1 VITAVGP
8 AAGIEGRV
16 IARGERV
23 NLRALIPADR
33 PHLQRWASDPALD
46 YLAGSEFLRAYRD
59 ASDQAGFLDAGLAD
73 PTQVVFIVVPAHDRT
88 EPLGLVRLFNIHPPE
103 GYAFLETL
111 IANRRAVGRG
121 FGIEAGKLICAWGL
135 DVLGLERVEAKVYAY
150 NRLSINALKRNG
162 FRLEGVLR
170 RAGLQDGRRCDMLV
184 FGILR
189 EELEAQR
196 QKESNPERFSFVE
209 GDL

>member
-1 VITAVGP
+1 MLTTVGP
-8 AAGIEGRV
+8 AAAEIDGPV

-23 NLRALIPADR
+23 SLRPLGPADR
-33 PHLQRWASDPALD
+33 PWLQRWANDLALD
-46 YLAGSEFLRAYRD
+46 YLTGSEFLRAYRRAGDLPVFID
-59 ASDQAGFLDAGLAD
+59 ACLAD
-73 PTQVVFIVVPAHDRT
+73 PTQVVMIVISAQGRT
-88 EPLGLVRLFNIHPPE
+88 EPLGLVRLFNLHRRE
-103 GYAFLETL
+103 GYAFLETI
-111 IANRRAVGRG
+111 IADRRAVGRG

-135 DVLGLERVEAKVYAY
+135 DVLGLERIEAKVYAY

-170 RAGLQDGRRCDMLV
+170 RAGFQDGRRCDMLV

-196 QKESNPERFSFVE
+196 QKESNPERFSFV
-209 GDL
+209 